1 MKDNVRQELKE
12 LCYFIIENNN
22 ALSRPEQ
29 LTRVQMLYERLL
41 LLNYLEER
49 ENDEKSRAS
58 DKPQSPKAERPAA
71 PGPTQTEPKPEA
83 SQTEKESPAV
93 KEDPNPT
100 VARPISELSQQAQAE
115 IRAELEQA
123 KEQLLQ
129 SRKPQSEETPP
140 EVEQPKPENES
151 TEAPSAA
158 ERRDLNDEMEAP
170 KSINDQLS
178 KGAAIQVGLNDR
190 LAFVKHLFNDSQEDF
205 NRVLSQLNT
214 LDTYLESM
222 YFIENL
228 VKPDYDWEDKK
239 PYEDRLIELIKKR
252 FGEDW

>member
-22 ALSRPEQ
+22 ELSRPEQ

-41 LLNYLEER
+41 LLNYLEEKESGAPKKEESSKTR
-49 ENDEKSRAS
+49 SEAQAAPESHQPIAEHTAPQEPIPVPERKTPHEDPSPTLVKPMQPVSNS
-58 DKPQSPKAERPAA
+58 DK
-71 PGPTQTEPKPEA
+71 
-83 SQTEKESPAV
+83 
-93 KEDPNPT
+93 ED
-100 VARPISELSQQAQAE
+100 LQAE
-115 IRAELEQA
+115 I
-123 KEQLLQ
+123 KE
-129 SRKPQSEETPP
+129 
-140 EVEQPKPENES
+140 
-151 TEAPSAA
+151 TEAQILQRQQNLQQGGESKG
-158 ERRDLNDEMEAP
+158 LNDGMEAP
-170 KSINDQLS
+170 KSINDRLS
-178 KGAAIQVGLNDR
+178 TGAAIEVGLNDR

-222 YFIENL
+222 YFVENL
-228 VKPDYDWEDKK
+228 VKPDYNWEDKK